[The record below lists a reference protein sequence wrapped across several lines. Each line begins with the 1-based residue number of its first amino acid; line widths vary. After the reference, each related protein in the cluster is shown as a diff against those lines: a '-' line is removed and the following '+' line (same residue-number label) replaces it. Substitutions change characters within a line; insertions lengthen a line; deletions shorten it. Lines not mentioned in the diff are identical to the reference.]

1 MDMSLEIWT
10 GPGGGKDFTR
20 RDGIFFL
27 ENSDRLF
34 PVGLFREASWEMF
47 QPMILGFVFFGNVP
61 SGTDFGLCVLVE
73 KQVPASVR
81 GFRALKYDVR
91 HTPIV
96 IERIA
101 KEWKLKRT

>member
-1 MDMSLEIWT
+1 MIMSLEIWT

-47 QPMILGFVFFGNVP
+47 QLMILGFVFFRKRAFRNRFRPMCVGRETGP
-61 SGTDFGLCVLVE
+61 CFGSGF
-73 KQVPASVR
+73 
-81 GFRALKYDVR
+81 
-91 HTPIV
+91 
-96 IERIA
+96 
-101 KEWKLKRT
+101 